1 MPRKWKRLYNTGL
14 CECITEDSSG
24 LLDVDELREVLDV
37 GEGGVLLHPK
47 LVPGDQEAHQLLVE
61 GLDLGQVVVL
71 DQLQL
76 GNVQTRKGASVEL
89 KEKKRPLVQNN
100 WFSWLILPMFSA
112 FSQKNFNKKI
122 LQIGGDTRNIVFEI
136 FPNFPPKF
144 TMS

>member
-37 GEGGVLLHPK
+37 GERGVLLHPK
-47 LVPGDQEAHQLLVE
+47 LVPGDQEAHKLLVE

-100 WFSWLILPMFSA
+100 WYSLLILLMFSA
-112 FSQKNFNKKI
+112 FSQKKTLTKK
-122 LQIGGDTRNIVFEI
+122 FC
-136 FPNFPPKF
+136 K
-144 TMS
+144 